1 MQPQKYTLELLSSEA
16 AYCENPTALFHKLC
30 GARPAT
36 LLLESADID
45 SKDDLKSLL
54 LVDSA
59 MRIIAEGNT
68 VTLQAL
74 SPNGAALLP
83 LLDNVLPDDVK
94 SEQHPS
100 SRVLHFPAVSALLDE
115 DARLCSLSVFDAF
128 RLLQACVNVPT
139 AEREAMFFGGLF
151 AYDLVAGF
159 EALPPV
165 ERDNN
170 CPDYCFYLAETLL
183 IIDHQKQQTR
193 IQASL
198 FTPLESEKTRLKG
211 RMAQIKAQME
221 EPVDSVPV
229 QVVNSLRYDVN
240 QSDEAYGAVVRQ
252 MQKSI
257 RAGEIF
263 QVVPSRRFSLP
274 CPSPLAAYQTLKKS
288 NPSPYMFFMQDND
301 FTLFGASPES
311 SLKYDAS
318 NRQIEIYPIAGTRPR
333 GRRPDGSLDRDLD
346 SRIELEMRTD
356 QKELS
361 EHLMLVDLARNDLAR
376 ICTPGSRY
384 VADLTKVDRYSFV
397 MHLVSRVVG
406 ELRHDLDALHA
417 YRACMNMGTLSGAP
431 KVRAM
436 QLIAEA
442 EGVRRGSYGGAVGY
456 FTAAGT
462 LDTCIVIR
470 SAYVEEGI
478 ATVQAGAGVILD
490 SDPQSEA
497 DETRNKAR
505 AVLRAIAS
513 AHHAQERF

>member
-1 MQPQKYTLELLSSEA
+1 MQTQKPTLELLTCEG
-16 AYCENPTALFHKLC
+16 AYRDNPTALFHQLC
-30 GARPAT
+30 GDRPAT

-59 MRIIAEGNT
+59 LRITALGDT
-68 VTLQAL
+68 VTIQAL
-74 SPNGAALLP
+74 SGNGEALLT
-83 LLDNVLPDDVK
+83 LLDNALPAGVEN
-94 SEQHPS
+94 EQLPNC
-100 SRVLHFPAVSALLDE
+100 RVLRFPPVSPLLDE

-128 RLLQACVNVPT
+128 RLLQNLLNVPKE
-139 AEREAMFFGGLF
+139 EREAMFFGGLF
-151 AYDLVAGF
+151 SYDLVAGF
-159 EALPPV
+159 EDLPQLSA
-165 ERDNN
+165 ENN
-170 CPDYCFYLAETLL
+170 CPDFCFYLAETLMV
-183 IIDHQKQQTR
+183 IDHQKKSTR

-198 FTPLESEKTRLKG
+198 FAPNEEEKQRLTARLNELRQQLTEAAPPL
-211 RMAQIKAQME
+211 
-221 EPVDSVPV
+221 PVVSVPHM
-229 QVVNSLRYDVN
+229 RCECN
-240 QSDEAYGAVVRQ
+240 QSDEEFGGVVRLL
-252 MQKSI
+252 QKAI

-274 CPSPLAAYQTLKKS
+274 CPSPLAAYYVLKKS
-288 NPSPYMFFMQDND
+288 NPSP
-301 FTLFGASPES
+301 
-311 SLKYDAS
+311 
-318 NRQIEIYPIAGTRPR
+318 R
-333 GRRPDGSLDRDLD
+333 GRRADGSLDRDLD

-356 QKELS
+356 HKELS

-384 VADLTKVDRYSFV
+384 VADLTKVDRYSYV

-442 EGVRRGSYGGAVGY
+442 EGRRRGSYGGAVGY
-456 FTAAGT
+456 FTAHGD

-470 SAYVEEGI
+470 SALVENGI
-478 ATVQAGAGVILD
+478 ATVQAGAGVVLD
-490 SDPQSEA
+490 SIPQSEA

-505 AVLRAIAS
+505 AVLRAIAT
-513 AHHAQERF
+513 AHHAQEAF